1 MQYHAI
7 PRPLFW
13 PCHVFGAT
21 YWAEA
26 PNTETPSGPNTAYL
40 PVPPGFFW
48 RAACRHGHSC
58 TIKYQQVRRGAVR
71 VHTVPYSVVLKRTVL

>member
-58 TIKYQQVRRGAVR
+58 LIVKLRFLQCELEIFR
-71 VHTVPYSVVLKRTVL
+71 LLDN